1 MKFKQITDVD
11 LLVYL
16 IAKDFKI
23 INTQRVGK
31 KTIFYF
37 EESNELNLSILAFV
51 NRSETINI
59 ADILGAQRRLKTLLC
74 LQNKE

>member
-1 MKFKQITDVD
+1 MKTKQITDMD

-23 INTQRVGK
+23 IKKEKRGK

-37 EESNELNLSILAFV
+37 EETSELDSSVLSFV

-74 LQNKE
+74 LENK

>member
-1 MKFKQITDVD
+1 MKIKQITDMD

-16 IAKDFKI
+16 IAKNFKI
-23 INTQRVGK
+23 IKKEKSGK

-37 EESNELNLSILAFV
+37 EETRELDSSILSFV

-74 LQNKE
+74 LENK

>member
-1 MKFKQITDVD
+1 MKIKQITDMD

-16 IAKDFKI
+16 IAKNFKI
-23 INTQRVGK
+23 IKKEKNGK

-37 EESNELNLSILAFV
+37 EETSELDSSILSFV

-74 LQNKE
+74 LENK